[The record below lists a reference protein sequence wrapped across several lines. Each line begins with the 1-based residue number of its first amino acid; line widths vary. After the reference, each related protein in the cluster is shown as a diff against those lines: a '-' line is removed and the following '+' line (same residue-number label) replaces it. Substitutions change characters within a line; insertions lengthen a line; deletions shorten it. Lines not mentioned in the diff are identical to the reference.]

1 MQNKGYDVINGVN
14 HTNFEGWNIV
24 KVDKILRFMAG
35 FDLMEVILQTKYN
48 FLLYNAFILLFDE
61 NFAENDVIIEF
72 IENVRFSVWYW
83 WYSDY
88 YREIMN
94 TLPIKVL

>member
-1 MQNKGYDVINGVN
+1 MQNRGYDVINGVN

-24 KVDKILRFMAG
+24 KVDQILRFMAG

-48 FLLYNAFILLFDE
+48 ILLYNAVFLLFDE
-61 NFAENDVIIEF
+61 NFAENDVISEF
-72 IENVRFSVWYW
+72 IENLRFSIWYR
-83 WYSDY
+83 WYSIY

>member
-1 MQNKGYDVINGVN
+1 MQNRGYDVINGVN
-14 HTNFEGWNIV
+14 RRNFEGWKIV
-24 KVDKILRFMAG
+24 KIDQILRLMEG
-35 FDLMEVILQTKYN
+35 FDLMEVILQTKCN
-48 FLLYNAFILLFDE
+48 FLLYNAIFSLSDE
-61 NFAENDVIIEF
+61 NFAENDIIIDF
-72 IENVRFSVWYW
+72 IENLRFSAWYW

>member
-1 MQNKGYDVINGVN
+1 MQNRGYDVINGVN
-14 HTNFEGWNIV
+14 HTNFEGWKIV
-24 KVDKILRFMAG
+24 KVDQILRFMAG